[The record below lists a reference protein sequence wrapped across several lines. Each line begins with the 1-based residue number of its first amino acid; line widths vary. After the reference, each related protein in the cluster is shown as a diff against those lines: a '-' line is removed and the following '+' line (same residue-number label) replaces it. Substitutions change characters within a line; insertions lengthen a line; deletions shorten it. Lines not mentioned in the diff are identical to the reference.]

1 MLYDFFVSCK
11 EQSSMRILF
20 ACYLFLLSGFSYAQQ
35 TNSEDYLD
43 YGQIDAHSKRYIDLT
58 MGNPTTQKIY
68 ILRVEH
74 SPEVTYRL
82 TSDLISPDSTV
93 QIRIQVNPVKK
104 GDFKYVLKLHMSDQ
118 SEPVIYRLTGT
129 LTEDIPGDNY
139 LSKCPDFNAVPAK
152 STASSELTIIT
163 IDKQTNERLSKSTVS
178 IIHNGK
184 PSGTWITGKQG
195 LFKDQ
200 LPPGFFY
207 FVVSKEGYLT
217 KEAGTYVSPEISEI
231 TIPLSKDPAYQQAEI
246 AKNPEPE
253 QEDVALQLPPEQAQE
268 QLDRQMQKEVIDT
281 VTPKAM
287 PELVSIPVDNF
298 DASYFKDVNV
308 VFVLDISSSMKMGEK
323 MDLMKYSLNQ
333 LVNKLRPQDKMG
345 LVTYAS
351 SAEVFLEPTSG
362 DHRDELQQSISRLKP
377 IGMTAGGKGIKLGY
391 KEVMKNYDAGKTN
404 LVIVI
409 TDGAFNKDSEDYQ
422 KTVRKYA
429 KEGVIFSVVGIQA
442 REKDAHLM
450 EEAAHFGNGRFVPIQ
465 KLADAHTNLTQ
476 EIRIAS
482 FKGGKK

>member
-1 MLYDFFVSCK
+1 MRVSA
-11 EQSSMRILF
+11 II
-20 ACYLFLLSGFSYAQQ
+20 CYFLLFCGFVHSQQ
-35 TNSEDYLD
+35 SNSEDYLE

-82 TSDLISPDSTV
+82 TSDLITPDSTV
-93 QIRIQVNPVKK
+93 QLRIQVNPVKK
-104 GDFKYVLKLHMSDQ
+104 GNFNYVLKLHMSDQ
-118 SEPVIYRLTGT
+118 PEPVIYRLTGT
-129 LTEDIPGDNY
+129 LTEDLPGDNY
-139 LSKCPDFNAVPAK
+139 LTKCPDFNAIPAK
-152 STASSELTIIT
+152 SAAPSELTIIT
-163 IDKQTNERLSKSTVS
+163 IDKVTNERLSKTTVS

-195 LFKDQ
+195 LFKDN

-217 KEAGTYVSPEISEI
+217 KEAGAYVNPEISEI
-231 TIPLSKDPAYQQAEI
+231 TIPLTKDTAYDPPIPTKEPV
-246 AKNPEPE
+246 PEPE
-253 QEDVALQLPPEQAQE
+253 ELAQQLPPEQAQE
-268 QLDRQMQKEVIDT
+268 KLDQQMKNEAIDT

-287 PELVSIPVDNF
+287 PDLVSIPAENF
-298 DASYFKDVNV
+298 DESYFKDVNV

-333 LVNKLRPQDKMG
+333 LVSKLRPQDKMG

-351 SAEVFLEPTSG
+351 SAEVFREPTSG
-362 DHRDELQQSISRLKP
+362 DHKDELQKSISNLKP

-391 KEVMKNYDAGKTN
+391 KEVMKNYDANKAN
-404 LVIVI
+404 MVIII

-422 KTVRKYA
+422 KTVQKYA
-429 KEGVIFSVVGIQA
+429 KDGVIFSVVGIQA

-450 EEAAHFGNGRFVPIQ
+450 EEAAQFGHGRFVPIQ
-465 KLADAHTNLTQ
+465 KLADAHSNLTQ

-482 FKGGKK
+482 FKGIKK